1 MRKILKDNCD
11 FICKI
16 PINKQIESLNVYNA
30 AAISLSV
37 LVEKRKAII

>member
-16 PINKQIESLNVYNA
+16 PINKQIESLNVSNSVA
-30 AAISLSV
+30 AFLGMFD
-37 LVEKRKAII
+37 LLKN